1 VSADPAAVYQDRLA
15 TLRSAHARLERLD
28 ARFAYG
34 RLGVFALA
42 IAAGF
47 IVWFAAVT
55 PWVLLAPGALFLV
68 LMVRHDRTIRARDAA
83 ARAIAYYERGLAR
96 IEDRW
101 IGTGEPGTRFRD
113 EHHPY
118 AEDLDLFGAGSVFEL
133 LSTAR
138 TRDGEAELAGWLL
151 SGAPPDVIRA
161 RQQAVAELAPAVALR
176 ESMAVAGHTASI
188 IVDASGLREWAGQD
202 ALRGLSSLRVT
213 TYAMAAAAVAAT
225 AFLAIT
231 DRLLPLQ
238 LVFVLQLAARQADG
252 KRLER
257 VLHAASGKA
266 RELQTLSELFLHLE
280 SAALS
285 ATRLATLRGMVAAR
299 PASASRAIRSLQR
312 LSERHDW
319 EHSLPLIPLALFVY
333 GTSVDEWAIGL
344 AFVAASALL
353 LFSPFLALAV
363 EHWRQAHGRHVGTWI
378 AALAEFEAT
387 IALATYHFEHPQD
400 PFPVIEANGPRPTAV
415 FDGAGLG
422 HPLLPVL
429 QMVRNDVRLTSGR
442 QLLVVSGSNMSGKS
456 TLLRTVGVNAVL
468 ALAGAPV
475 RAASLRISPL
485 SIGATLRI
493 QDSLREGRSRFFAE
507 ITRIR
512 GLADLAAGP
521 VPLLFLIDEL
531 LHGTNSHD
539 RLVGASGI
547 LRGLLARGAI
557 GLITT
562 HDLALTVIADELGRR
577 AAHIHFE
584 DFFEGGEI
592 RFDYR
597 VKPGPVTRSNAL
609 ALMRAVGLE
618 LEPEL

>member
-1 VSADPAAVYQDRLA
+1 VDPAAVYHERLA
-15 TLRSAHARLERLD
+15 EHRSAHARLERLD
-28 ARFAYG
+28 ARFAYA

-42 IAAGF
+42 IATGF
-47 IVWFAAVT
+47 IAWRAAVT
-55 PWVLLAPGALFLV
+55 PWILLAPGAAFLV
-68 LMVRHDRTIRARDAA
+68 LMVRHDRTIRARDAG
-83 ARAIAYYERGLAR
+83 ARAIAYYERGLSR

-101 IGTGEPGTRFRD
+101 IGTGEPGTRFHD

-118 AEDLDLFGAGSVFEL
+118 AVDLDLFGAGSVFEL

-138 TRDGEAELAGWLL
+138 TRDGEEELAGWLL
-151 SGAPPDVIRA
+151 SGAQPDVIRA
-161 RQQAVAELAPAVALR
+161 RQQAVAELGPALTLR
-176 ESMAVAGHTASI
+176 EQMAVAGHTASI
-188 IVDASGLREWAGQD
+188 VVDSGGLRDWAGRE
-202 ALRGLSSLRVT
+202 ALRGLAFLRLT
-213 TYAMAAAAVAAT
+213 IYAAAIATAAAT

-231 DRLLPLQ
+231 GNLLPLEV
-238 LVFVLQLAARQADG
+238 VFVLQLAVRQAAG
-252 KRLER
+252 NRVER
-257 VLHAASGKA
+257 VLHVASGKA
-266 RELQTLSELFLHLE
+266 RELDTLSQLLLHVE

-285 ATRLATLRGMVAAR
+285 APRLATLRGMLAAS
-299 PASASRAIRSLQR
+299 PVSASQAICSLQR

-319 EHSLPLIPLALFVY
+319 GHGLPLIPIGLFAYGVYEAEWALDLAL
-333 GTSVDEWAIGL
+333 
-344 AFVAASALL
+344 VAASALL
-353 LFSPFLALAV
+353 LFSPLLALAV
-363 EHWRQAHGRHVGTWI
+363 ERWRQAHGRHVGTWI
-378 AALAEFEAT
+378 ATLAEFEAT
-387 IALATYHFEHPQD
+387 IALATYHFEHPED
-400 PFPVIEANGPRPTAV
+400 PFAAIEANGPRPTAV
-415 FDGAGLG
+415 FDGTGLG
-422 HPLLPVL
+422 HPLLPS
-429 QMVRNDVRLTSGR
+429 QGMVRNDVRLTAGT

-475 RAASLRISPL
+475 RADSLRISPL

-521 VPLLFLIDEL
+521 VPLLFLLDEL

-547 LRGLLARGAI
+547 LRALLARGAI

-562 HDLALTVIADELGRR
+562 HDLALTVIADELAPR
-577 AAHIHFE
+577 AANIHFE
-584 DFFEGGEI
+584 DFFEDGEI

-597 VKPGPVTRSNAL
+597 VKLGPVTRSNAL

-618 LEPEL
+618 LEPEV